1 MFGIYRNLGPSL
13 AGLLLAASLSAS
25 AALAQQNSDGEDNDE
40 ATDPDVL
47 YLQENAK
54 RDGIIIRPSGLQ
66 IRIIKRGDGDLPD
79 PTSMVAVHYEG
90 RLVDGT
96 IFDSSYARGEP
107 AEFPVNG
114 VIKGWTEALIL
125 MQVGSEWEIVMPA
138 SIAYGDE
145 GTGQTIGPGAT
156 LIFKVELL
164 SVD

>member
-1 MFGIYRNLGPSL
+1 MFGIYRNLGPRL

>member
-125 MQVGSEWEIVMPA
+125 MQVGSEWEIAMPA

>member
-1 MFGIYRNLGPSL
+1 MFGTCKFLGSRF
-13 AGLLLAASLSAS
+13 AGVLLAASLSTS
-25 AALAQQNSDGEDNDE
+25 AALAQQNSDGEGDNE
-40 ATDPDVL
+40 ATDPDLL
-47 YLQENAK
+47 YLQENAE

-107 AEFPVNG
+107 ATFPVNG
-114 VIKGWTEALIL
+114 VIKGWTEALIM
-125 MQVGSEWEIVMPA
+125 MQVGSVWEIVMPA

-145 GTGQTIGPGAT
+145 GTGKSIGPGAT

-164 SVD
+164 SVN